1 MQISL
6 ELERAEKRKDML
18 EKKEDEL
25 SSDEVKFKK
34 EYDITMRML
43 KSAQAQV
50 GEAIANKDM
59 VEIHRSLS
67 SHGFTVCHTVLLS
80 FSRSHGRLFIPHG
93 FTNLKWIFSQTHN
106 FPRKQTRQHNPL
118 SKNIVALSSTYKKIN
133 KSVTFD
139 SETSTKSFPANS
151 CLVNYQKLYDQ
162 ASI

>member
-1 MQISL
+1 
-6 ELERAEKRKDML
+6 
-18 EKKEDEL
+18 
-25 SSDEVKFKK
+25 
-34 EYDITMRML
+34 MRML
-43 KSAQAQV
+43 KSAEAQV

-59 VEIHRSLS
+59 VEIHRCLS

-80 FSRSHGRLFIPHG
+80 FSRSHGRFFIPHG
-93 FTNLKWIFSQTHN
+93 FTNLKCIFSQTYN
-106 FPRKQTRQHNPL
+106 FLRKQTRQHNPL
-118 SKNIVALSSTYKKIN
+118 SKNIVALSSSYKKIN